1 VDPWG
6 DGGGGLTATGP
17 FCGSCGAQSRPA
29 AKFCSECGTRLTRAT
44 HTAEYKQ
51 VTVLFAD
58 VVRSMDIAAA
68 VDVERLREIITEL
81 VERSAAVVQRY
92 GGTVEYTGDGVMA
105 IFGAPAALEDH
116 AFRACLAALDIQEE
130 ANRLAVEVQR
140 RDGVAL
146 RLRVG
151 LNSGQVIAGE
161 IGSGSFGYTAVGEQV
176 GMAQRMESVAPP
188 GGVMVSESTARLV
201 NHVAVLSE
209 MEMVSIK
216 GANAPV
222 PARRLVAMEQHRG
235 SLGRS
240 EATLVGRHQQ
250 ITVLNELLDRSMSGH
265 GAVVGVVG
273 AAGIGKSRVVREA
286 AAIAAARGIDVFW
299 TFCESLA
306 SEIPLHVVSHLL
318 RAATRIGEMD
328 GAAARVQV
336 RARFRAADA
345 EDLLLLDD
353 LLGIAEPGV
362 APPQIDPDA
371 RRRRLTALVNA
382 ASLARGT
389 PAVFVIED
397 VQWIDE
403 VSESMLA
410 DFLTVIPQTPV
421 MVLITYRPDYPGG
434 LTRAADAH
442 TISLAPLSDSETTAL
457 ITELLGVDSSVGDLT
472 MTIADRASGNPFFAA
487 EIVRDLAERRVLV
500 GDRGAYV
507 CIRDVAEVTVPA
519 TLQAAIA
526 ARIDRLEPTA
536 KRSLGAAAVIGSR
549 FDTDLL
555 KALDVE
561 PALDLP
567 VKAELIYK
575 VGGGPRAEYVF
586 HHPLIRAVAYESQ
599 LKSDRAELHRR
610 LASVIQVR
618 DPTSVDENA
627 ALIAE
632 HVQATGDV
640 PGAYGWHM
648 RAASW
653 LAQRDLV
660 GACQSW
666 ERARDCAEALPMDYA
681 HRTAMGIAPRV
692 MLCVNGIRVNAT
704 TTDVRFAELQQLCQ
718 EADDKASLAFG
729 MAGMLPVHVLHGRVR
744 EASQLASEYMTLVES
759 IGDPTLT
766 VLLAF
771 VALPIKM
778 ETGPIAD
785 ALRWAQVCIDLSEDN
800 PLLEPMVA
808 GAFAV
813 RGSARWAQGNP
824 GWRDDLEK
832 AVAMARGTDPMV
844 RGYVVSVTYSAIAA
858 GVMLADDEA
867 LANVDEALRV
877 SERSSDDL
885 ALGLARLSM
894 GFALLYRDSAAERE
908 RGAGVLAQ
916 VREMILAKRFYASEL
931 PIVEAWIAREMF
943 VTGDRDGALPM
954 IRKAVETLFDTG
966 QWGYLSATAGVLVDT
981 LLARGKKGDI
991 GEADRVIQRLAIGP
1005 GEAPLYREVWLLRLR
1020 ALVARARGEE
1030 IRYREL
1036 AQRYRVLATS
1046 LGFEGHMAM
1055 AEAMTATA
1063 REKTS
1068 GGIVPSSATSAVP
1081 VTGDGIPRG
1090 RIRRTIPLAG
1100 LAARAAGDRIVAG
1113 LREKT
1118 GDTGAVARFHERNAE
1133 RYSELLGHSKG
1144 VLMKVGQILSM
1155 FDTNVLGSGFMP
1167 YHATLARLQ
1176 ADAPPMDPD
1185 LAKQTLHADLG
1196 RSTDTVFA
1204 WFSDEPMAAASIGQ
1218 VHRAVMHDGREVAV
1232 KIQYPGAAEAIRADL
1247 ANHEMVTK
1255 FLGFVSSASGAT
1267 MPDLRPATREIVARI
1282 AEEIDY
1288 RHEAANITAF
1298 SELYRGHPFILI
1310 PDVVAE
1316 ASGDRVLTMTYLDG
1330 LDWAAAQG
1338 ADQDL
1343 KNTWAEVISRF
1354 LGGSI
1359 RHANLFHADPHPGN
1373 YRFGPDG
1380 RVGFL
1385 DFGCVKVLSERQ
1397 RRGLVGMA
1405 RATVDGRK
1413 NELRDL
1419 MVESGFL
1426 ASDSAMTVDQAYEWW
1441 AGTLHEMLAPQPF
1454 AYTRDDPIR
1463 AIRGFIDLRAAD
1475 HPARQMLLPE
1485 ESAFFP
1491 RLYVGMYTLF
1501 ATLQATL
1508 PARSI
1513 YDDLDGIA
1521 EPGTPLGEQ
1530 HHAWVRRR
1538 GLPCG
1543 LEAHDH
1549 P

>member
-216 GANAPV
+216 GADAPV

-434 LTRAADAH
+434 LTRAADAQ

-877 SERSSDDL
+877 AERSSDDL

>member
-1 VDPWG
+1 MDPWG

-17 FCGSCGAQSRPA
+17 FCGSCGAQSSLA

-116 AFRACLAALDIQEE
+116 AFRACLAALEIQEE

-216 GANAPV
+216 GADAPV

-240 EATLVGRHQQ
+240 EVTLVGRQQQ
-250 ITVLNELLDRSMSGH
+250 ITVLTELLDRSMSGH

-336 RARFRAADA
+336 RARFRTADA

-382 ASLARGT
+382 ASLARGA

-434 LTRAADAH
+434 LTRAADAQ
-442 TISLAPLSDSETTAL
+442 TISLAPLSDSETIAL

-555 KALDVE
+555 RALDVE

-567 VKAELIYK
+567 VKAELIDK
-575 VGGGPRAEYVF
+575 VGGGRRAEYVF

-660 GACQSW
+660 GAGQSW
-666 ERARDCAEALPMDYA
+666 ERARDCAESLPMDYA
-681 HRTAMGIAPRV
+681 HRTAMRIAPRV

-704 TTDVRFAELQQLCQ
+704 TTDVRFAELQQLCR

-800 PLLEPMVA
+800 PLLEPMLA

-877 SERSSDDL
+877 AERSSDDL
-885 ALGLARLSM
+885 ALGLTRLSM
-894 GFALLYRDSAAERE
+894 GFTLLYRDSAAERE
-908 RGAGVLAQ
+908 RGAAVLAQ

-931 PIVEAWIAREMF
+931 PIVEAWIAREMSA
-943 VTGDRDGALPM
+943 TGDPDGALPM

-981 LLARGKKGDI
+981 LLARGEKGDI

-1020 ALVARARGEE
+1020 ALVARARGGE

-1133 RYSELLGHSKG
+1133 RYSELLDHSKG

-1338 ADQDL
+1338 
-1343 KNTWAEVISRF
+1343 
-1354 LGGSI
+1354 
-1359 RHANLFHADPHPGN
+1359 
-1373 YRFGPDG
+1373 
-1380 RVGFL
+1380 
-1385 DFGCVKVLSERQ
+1385 
-1397 RRGLVGMA
+1397 
-1405 RATVDGRK
+1405 
-1413 NELRDL
+1413 
-1419 MVESGFL
+1419 
-1426 ASDSAMTVDQAYEWW
+1426 
-1441 AGTLHEMLAPQPF
+1441 
-1454 AYTRDDPIR
+1454 PIR
-1463 AIRGFIDLRAAD
+1463 
-1475 HPARQMLLPE
+1475 
-1485 ESAFFP
+1485 
-1491 RLYVGMYTLF
+1491 T
-1501 ATLQATL
+1501 
-1508 PARSI
+1508 
-1513 YDDLDGIA
+1513 
-1521 EPGTPLGEQ
+1521 
-1530 HHAWVRRR
+1530 
-1538 GLPCG
+1538 
-1543 LEAHDH
+1543 
-1549 P
+1549 